1 MADTAASGCQLPPER
16 GRVHV
21 AARLGVDEPAGVGSR
36 WVPVAHRG
44 GVSCLEP
51 RAGLA
56 ESPGERSGPACQ
68 AEDTASAYLCGD
80 IGVKCGFQC
89 AKNVKVTLG

>member
-1 MADTAASGCQLPPER
+1 MADTAAPGGQLPPQR

-44 GVSCLEP
+44 SVACLEP

-56 ESPGERSGPACQ
+56 KSPGQRSGPARQ
-68 AEDTASAYLCGD
+68 A
-80 IGVKCGFQC
+80 
-89 AKNVKVTLG
+89 